1 MHKSKHEG
9 HFPNQGFKLRD
20 SVGDQIARQS
30 VNIDRF
36 DMSF

>member
-9 HFPNQGFKLRD
+9 HFPNQEFKLRD
-20 SVGDQIARQS
+20 SVGDQIAKQS

-36 DMSF
+36 AMSF